1 MFTLPVTPSKHIIS
15 KMIVS
20 ILWAVISVIAAAL
33 SVLVL
38 GYRKG
43 LLGDI
48 RTLIVDFFKLP
59 LERNGPILLT
69 GGLFL
74 LVILA
79 ALVVFVLQIYAS
91 LALGHLAGKH
101 RVLLS
106 FVAYLVISMIWQ
118 TLMSVGMIILASI
131 HPLVTW
137 VSGLQSIHQ
146 VQLFMAGILVISLVQ
161 SIVLYITTNVILSK
175 KLNPE

>member
-1 MFTLPVTPSKHIIS
+1 M
-15 KMIVS
+15 
-20 ILWAVISVIAAAL
+20 
-33 SVLVL
+33 
-38 GYRKG
+38 
-43 LLGDI
+43 
-48 RTLIVDFFKLP
+48 
-59 LERNGPILLT
+59 T

-175 KLNPE
+175 KLNLE